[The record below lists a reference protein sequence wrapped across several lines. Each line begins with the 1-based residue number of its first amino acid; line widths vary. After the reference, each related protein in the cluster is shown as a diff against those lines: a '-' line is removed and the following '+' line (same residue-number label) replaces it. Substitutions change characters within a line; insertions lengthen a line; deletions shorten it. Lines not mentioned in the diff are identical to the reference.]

1 MKPFRVGL
9 NKDDYYY
16 DLSYA
21 TRRGITLQAHISDIH
36 FGVMNP
42 KVEFDILK
50 EQFINKIKGIPL
62 DCISIDGDLFDRL
75 FTSNTD
81 AILYANLFFRELYN
95 ICKYN
100 KQLGIHTVL
109 VLLLGTRN
117 HDTEQLRLFYPY
129 LDDPDVDV
137 RIVEQIQF
145 EWINGC
151 KVLCI
156 PELYGVPN
164 EIYTKVLYQSGYY
177 DMVFMHGNIQ
187 GVKYSDK
194 QMQSK
199 LFTDKDFAFCTGPV
213 IAGHVHTG
221 ESYLGYCYYN
231 GSPIRW
237 CFGEEQP
244 KGFQLILHDMNTKY
258 YYIHKEIIT
267 SFRYDTISLDDILMS
282 DPKDIIQY
290 INDLKE
296 KENIH
301 HIRLKYTQNTNSID
315 TINILKEYYRTNKT
329 VKFSAND
336 KKVDEQI
343 VQRSGLYDKYNYLFN
358 DSMNEYQILAKFI
371 NDNEGSVIITADQII
386 DALKEI

>member
-117 HDTEQLRLFYPY
+117 HDTEQIGR
-129 LDDPDVDV
+129 
-137 RIVEQIQF
+137 
-145 EWINGC
+145 
-151 KVLCI
+151 
-156 PELYGVPN
+156 
-164 EIYTKVLYQSGYY
+164 
-177 DMVFMHGNIQ
+177 
-187 GVKYSDK
+187 
-194 QMQSK
+194 
-199 LFTDKDFAFCTGPV
+199 A
-213 IAGHVHTG
+213 HV
-221 ESYLGYCYYN
+221 
-231 GSPIRW
+231 
-237 CFGEEQP
+237 
-244 KGFQLILHDMNTKY
+244 
-258 YYIHKEIIT
+258 
-267 SFRYDTISLDDILMS
+267 
-282 DPKDIIQY
+282 
-290 INDLKE
+290 
-296 KENIH
+296 
-301 HIRLKYTQNTNSID
+301 
-315 TINILKEYYRTNKT
+315 
-329 VKFSAND
+329 
-336 KKVDEQI
+336 
-343 VQRSGLYDKYNYLFN
+343 
-358 DSMNEYQILAKFI
+358 
-371 NDNEGSVIITADQII
+371 
-386 DALKEI
+386 